1 MKCLLIIAALFSVG
15 SAPSRLQRETPHGI
29 SSEIRAT
36 TDTTPKKATISPV
49 SRDDTCIGV
58 VYYRTS
64 AFVSAAHR
72 AGEAMFDAMRASDG
86 RGLRIAWVYE
96 PLPLNSST
104 VSWEDWDDYVA
115 FYHRE
120 APLFSGLARSRGG
133 VCVVLAEIDIPT
145 SESRVLGSAAECH
158 ACAPDYNVAFVRSG
172 LDSDT
177 TFGVILHE
185 IGHLFCAPHLEEDL
199 LGVMSAYAGSSIFS
213 DSSML
218 QMRRGMREKF
228 DAGVC
233 ISPSSGILSLTG
245 AALVAS
251 ESSASHAC
259 GDYGHHVHDH
269 SHGLDTYDDY
279 DVAVAIVFFV
289 LVFFALV
296 SLIYWGCAT
305 V

>member
-1 MKCLLIIAALFSVG
+1 M
-15 SAPSRLQRETPHGI
+15 
-29 SSEIRAT
+29 
-36 TDTTPKKATISPV
+36 
-49 SRDDTCIGV
+49 
-58 VYYRTS
+58 
-64 AFVSAAHR
+64 SAAHS

-96 PLPLNSST
+96 PLPLNSSA
-104 VSWEDWDDYVA
+104 VSSEVWDDYVA

-120 APLFSGLARSRGG
+120 APFFSRQARSRGG
-133 VCVVLAEIDIPT
+133 VCIVLAEIGIT
-145 SESRVLGSAAECH
+145 SESRVLGSAAECL

-213 DSSML
+213 DTSML
-218 QMRRGMREKF
+218 KMRRGMRAKF

-233 ISPSSGILSLTG
+233 ISPSRGTLSLTG

-259 GDYGHHVHDH
+259 GEYAHHVHDH

-279 DVAVAIVFFV
+279 DVAVAIVFFI

-296 SLIYWGCAT
+296 SLAYWGCAT